1 MLNIPMNFSRIFSP
15 LTSWNHWQ
23 LATRSCWPGDAM
35 YTASPYTGQVTFAR
49 LGGCWRRDIYIYM
62 IWIIYLLK
70 IVIVHSYVSLPAAYH
85 HSDSENRP
93 IQTGKSY
100 LSTPDSWQGG
110 FLAAQDITQLF
121 INSYWLCNNR
131 RNMYRTHVF
140 VCICS
145 IWIIGVLIKSTL
157 NPH

>member
-1 MLNIPMNFSRIFSP
+1 M
-15 LTSWNHWQ
+15 
-23 LATRSCWPGDAM
+23 
-35 YTASPYTGQVTFAR
+35 
-49 LGGCWRRDIYIYM
+49 YM

-70 IVIVHSYVSLPAAYH
+70 IVILHSYVSLPAAYH

>member
-1 MLNIPMNFSRIFSP
+1 MLNIPMNFSRIFPHWHHETIDSSRRGPAGLVTQCIQLPHTLDRWP
-15 LTSWNHWQ
+15 L
-23 LATRSCWPGDAM
+23 
-35 YTASPYTGQVTFAR
+35 
-49 LGGCWRRDIYIYM
+49 RDLEAVDDVIYIYM